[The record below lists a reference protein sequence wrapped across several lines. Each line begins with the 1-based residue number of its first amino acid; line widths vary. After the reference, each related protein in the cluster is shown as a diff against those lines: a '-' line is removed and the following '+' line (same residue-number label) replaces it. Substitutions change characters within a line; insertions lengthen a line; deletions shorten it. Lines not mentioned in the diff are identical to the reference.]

1 MNFKDSC
8 ILFFTTVHAAY
19 LVKAECEPRS
29 FLSQLQAVVTYIS
42 VCIRTYR
49 MLPHTAHTLILYTYN
64 YTETS
69 TETVCVHNC
78 RYFCCKGFI
87 TILSWWSCETRS
99 PDRHD
104 LPNEVFTLTGYS
116 ASGRVQG
123 YLYFP
128 CLYVHTE
135 CDIQC
140 NTSRCTYKGSVGLRV
155 VITSMTSA
163 AMCIPL

>member
-128 CLYVHTE
+128 CLYVHT
-135 CDIQC
+135 
-140 NTSRCTYKGSVGLRV
+140 YRV
-155 VITSMTSA
+155 
-163 AMCIPL
+163 

>member
-1 MNFKDSC
+1 MNYKDSC
-8 ILFFTTVHAAY
+8 VLFFTTVHAAY

-49 MLPHTAHTLILYTYN
+49 MLPHTAHILILYNIYRN
-64 YTETS
+64 YS

-78 RYFCCKGFI
+78 MYFCCKGFI
-87 TILSWWSCETRS
+87 IILSWWSCETRS
-99 PDRHD
+99 PDRND

-123 YLYFP
+123 TYTSHVCTYI
-128 CLYVHTE
+128 HTE

-140 NTSRCTYKGSVGLRV
+140 NTSRCTYKGSVGLRA